1 MRKVEKPKASR
12 LQVGGEVGAAAQVM
26 VLVVAAV
33 VRAVVVVV
41 VVVVSVCLITL
52 VAGMAVLTVDVVR
65 RRYAEQKALA
75 PAACVGFRG
84 ARRTL
89 SAWQSRQSNKSV
101 NVSNHACYY
110 ASSP

>member
-1 MRKVEKPKASR
+1 MRKVEKPKASK
-12 LQVGGEVGAAAQVM
+12 LQVGGEVEAAAQVM

-33 VRAVVVVV
+33 VRVVVVV

-52 VAGMAVLTVDVVR
+52 VAVMAVLTVDVVR

-84 ARRTL
+84 ARRIL

-101 NVSNHACYY
+101 NVSNHACCY